1 MPLQLIGQNGY
12 DYNENNL
19 VDSQELS
26 RELRELYD
34 LPLISTD
41 EAIITPVDV
50 ITNLNVFLKEYSTTS
65 IVDCGES
72 NLDVKSHRENI
83 S

>member
-1 MPLQLIGQNGY
+1 MPLQMIGQNGY

-19 VDSQELS
+19 VDSHELS

-34 LPLISTD
+34 LPLITTD

-50 ITNLNVFLKEYSTTS
+50 ITNLNGFLKEYSTTS
-65 IVDCGES
+65 MMDCGES
-72 NLDVKSHRENI
+72 HLDVKSHRENI